1 MKRNWK
7 KYNKSLVRHGE
18 IMLSFDA
25 MEQWG
30 STELKEMN
38 HNKKG
43 HRYVYPESFMEALGT
58 AISIHICH
66 SDKQRPDKITSKRKI
81 KNSNV
86 FCHLETC
93 QQVTHQD
100 ESQTGKGHCNCN

>member
-25 MEQWG
+25 MKQGG

-38 HNKKG
+38 HNK
-43 HRYVYPESFMEALGT
+43 EGT
-58 AISIHICH
+58 
-66 SDKQRPDKITSKRKI
+66 
-81 KNSNV
+81 
-86 FCHLETC
+86 
-93 QQVTHQD
+93 QVRL
-100 ESQTGKGHCNCN
+100 S